1 MEQELLT
8 RVGPPLNILP
18 GCYRR
23 TVFRCR
29 RWDDGGGSCNHVDFC
44 IEQLNLSASKDFI
57 AEKSKSGQKAVY
69 YVLLCVVYGFE
80 VLPEELIVSA
90 CP

>member
-23 TVFRCR
+23 T
-29 RWDDGGGSCNHVDFC
+29 
-44 IEQLNLSASKDFI
+44 LNLSASKDFI
-57 AEKSKSGQKAVY
+57 VEKSKSGQKAVY